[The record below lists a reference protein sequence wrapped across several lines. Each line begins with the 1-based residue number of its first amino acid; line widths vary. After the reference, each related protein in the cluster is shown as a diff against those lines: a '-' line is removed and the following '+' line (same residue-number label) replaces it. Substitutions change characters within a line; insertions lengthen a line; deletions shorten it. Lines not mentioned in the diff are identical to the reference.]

1 MNEVIAALP
10 LVGSVVWTLRPR
22 PPARRLAPVPSSDST
37 PTSSI
42 TQGAPVTRTER
53 LRRRRRRARPVD
65 PIALAHWCESVARCV
80 RGGDALRSALERAP
94 DDESVAPLIGAVRR
108 HIADPHR
115 PAPLPPDVALVAAVV
130 AACLDQGGP
139 AAEPLDRAAGV
150 LRSRA
155 AERDERRVQSAQAR
169 LSAAVL
175 TWLPVAVLASLV
187 VMSGAVRDV
196 VASPLGLAFVIV
208 GSLLN
213 MAGWWWMRRIVERAA
228 R

>member
-10 LVGSVVWTLRPR
+10 VVGSVMWTLRPR
-22 PPARRLAPVPSSDST
+22 PPARRLAPVRSSDST
-37 PTSSI
+37 PTSAI
-42 TQGAPVTRTER
+42 AQGAPVTRAER
-53 LRRRRRRARPVD
+53 LRRWRRRARPVD

-94 DDESVAPLIGAVRR
+94 DDESIAPVVDAVRR
-108 HIADPHR
+108 HAADHHR
-115 PAPLPPDVALVAAVV
+115 SAPLPPDVALVAAVV
-130 AACLDQGGP
+130 AACLEQGGP
-139 AAEPLDRAAGV
+139 SAEPLDRAAGV
-150 LRSRA
+150 LRTRA

-169 LSAAVL
+169 VSAVVL

-187 VMSGAVRDV
+187 VTSGAVRGV
-196 VASPLGLAFVIV
+196 VASPLGLAFVTV

-213 MAGWWWMRRIVERAA
+213 LAGWWWMRRIVERAA